1 MVCSA
6 STDRAPRSPERAR
19 FRPDGAYRLSSSA
32 ALRPEEFGA
41 LAYHYGNRRLT
52 FLKSRQLVAV
62 VRALDAHATAQEAM
76 DSVGVDSAHRPDVE
90 RALAGLL
97 ELEVLDAR

>member
-1 MVCSA
+1 MVCAA
-6 STDRAPRSPERAR
+6 STDVVPRSPGRAP
-19 FRPDGAYRLSSSA
+19 FRVDGAYRLSPSA
-32 ALRPEEFGA
+32 ALRPEQFGA

-52 FLKSRQLVAV
+52 FLKSPQLVSV
-62 VRALDAHATAQEAM
+62 VRALEAHATAQEAM
-76 DSVGVDSAHRPDVE
+76 DSVGVDSARRPDVE